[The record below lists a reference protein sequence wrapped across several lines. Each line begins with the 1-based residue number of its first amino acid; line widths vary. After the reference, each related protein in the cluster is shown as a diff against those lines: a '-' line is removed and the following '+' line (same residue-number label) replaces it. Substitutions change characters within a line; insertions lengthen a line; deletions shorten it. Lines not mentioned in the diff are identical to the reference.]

1 MGAES
6 ETRGAENRREQE
18 VEVLANFRRYSNNL
32 PLMSYTCS
40 RRAHFVFAFGA
51 YLVQFDDGTGPGR
64 GVGDLGCTPGTSA
77 LRSLFCLCLHYFIT
91 YRRFSFISL
100 NSLSPIGHFPAY
112 EFYSCVVHFDPVLG
126 CGASA

>member
-51 YLVQFDDGTGPGR
+51 YLVQFDDGTGPGL
-64 GVGDLGCTPGTSA
+64 GVGVHPRYFRVA
-77 LRSLFCLCLHYFIT
+77 LSILSLPSLFY
-91 YRRFSFISL
+91 
-100 NSLSPIGHFPAY
+100 NLSPLF
-112 EFYSCVVHFDPVLG
+112 FYFTQFTESDSDWPFSCL
-126 CGASA
+126 